1 MKISYAITVCTEL
14 AEIQRLISIL
24 LKLKRPEDEI
34 VILFDGKNGS
44 EKVEEYLRA
53 NSINNEF
60 AWYKSNFEGDFAK
73 WKNLLNSFC
82 TGDYIFNIDAD
93 EYPNEYLITHLF
105 MLLEQNSEVDLFTV
119 PRINTVDG
127 ITEAH
132 INQWGWNMNSK
143 GWINFPDMQGRIY
156 KNKESIQWGGTVH
169 ERIQGTMNYSHLP
182 MEEHWA
188 LYHPKTIE
196 RQEKQNQLY
205 SSYIK

>member
-1 MKISYAITVCTEL
+1 MKISYGITIKDEL
-14 AEIQRLISIL
+14 TEIQRLVSTL

-44 EKVEEYLRA
+44 EEVEDYLRA

-60 AWYKSNFEGDFAK
+60 TWNKANFEGHFAR

-82 TGDYIFNIDAD
+82 TGDYILNIDAD
-93 EYPNEYLITHLF
+93 EYPNEYLITHLHI
-105 MLLEQNSEVDLFTV
+105 LLEQNPEVDMFVV
-119 PRINTVDG
+119 PRINTVEG

-132 INQWGWNMNSK
+132 IKQWGWIVNEK
-143 GWINFPDMQGRIY
+143 GWVNWPDSQTRLY
-156 KNKESIQWGGTVH
+156 KNKQSIQWAGNVH

-182 MEEHWA
+182 IEEDWA

-196 RQEKQNQLY
+196 RQEKQNNYYNTL
-205 SSYIK
+205 